1 MQIYKYAQIQKYPK
15 LEMKSE
21 AWQVPVAAPKSSL
34 NAAVSCA
41 SSCSHSLAVYK
52 YTNTQI
58 YKYINTQI
66 HKYSSIQIHKYQELT
81 GHRPPTLVETNKKFA
96 ADVHKTQI
104 DIYTSTQI
112 SKYKNLHIQIAPVHC
127 PVQSANMLVL

>member
-52 YTNTQI
+52 YTN
-58 YKYINTQI
+58 
-66 HKYSSIQIHKYQELT
+66 IQIHKYTKTPKTQKHKYTKTQE
-81 GHRPPTLVETNKKFA
+81 
-96 ADVHKTQI
+96 HKTK
-104 DIYTSTQI
+104 T
-112 SKYKNLHIQIAPVHC
+112 
-127 PVQSANMLVL
+127 